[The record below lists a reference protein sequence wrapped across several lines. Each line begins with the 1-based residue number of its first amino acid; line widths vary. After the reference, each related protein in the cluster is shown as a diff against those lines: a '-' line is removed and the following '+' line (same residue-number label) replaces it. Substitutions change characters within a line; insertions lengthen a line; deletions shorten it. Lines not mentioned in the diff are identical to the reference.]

1 MKLKFTY
8 FSAWVFFL
16 CLILGEY
23 SLNAQQTFSK
33 LTNHTDAS
41 MSVNDEFINIRYNN
55 DDGIGY
61 VKTEEYRRI
70 ANVSELSNNDKVVFA
85 ARYNSDATSYYAM
98 TNSTSGKPAGVLFT
112 STTSGSDEV
121 LPADINNDIDSYYW
135 TITIESG
142 NYIFTNAEGKVLGCS
157 NGTNFVTGGTNTQWV
172 IAYGVSDSAAMVPDY
187 TAFSITNANVTN
199 RAFSINTSHNFG
211 AYSTTN
217 MTGSSAGDYNF
228 YIDIFVLSENSGT
241 TTVATPTFSPVGGT
255 YYEPQTVSIN
265 CNTEGAT
272 IYYTTDGT
280 EPTAES
286 SVYSSPLVI
295 ANSTTV
301 KAIACKEG
309 MENSNMATA
318 EYNIIIGLVTIFDQD
333 WEGEMNGWT
342 FVNVSGSAEWSI
354 ESYNNNHY
362 ASINGYDTGANV
374 DWCISPA
381 FNLNEYSNTVLTFI
395 TAKNYTGPDLEVYFS
410 NDYDGSNPETA
421 TWTPLTCT
429 LSSGSW
435 TWTPSGDISLNG
447 FSGNNCHIG
456 FKYTSTE
463 SQAAAWEIDN
473 INLTGFENSGTTTV
487 ATPTFSPV
495 GGTYYEPQTVSINCN
510 TEGATIYYTTD
521 GTEPTA
527 ESSVYSSPIS
537 VSTTTTIKA
546 MAVKEGLDNSA
557 VAVATY
563 TFPTLITI
571 AEARALNE
579 NETAIVEGVVT
590 FIDGRNIYIQDET
603 AAIDLFLN
611 YNTVPET
618 LALGD
623 KVRALGTKTVY
634 NGLVELTGI
643 DGTVESEFCIV
654 SSGNILPLVVKT
666 IAELLA
672 DFEADNMLQSTRVQI
687 VDAVMGTIDN
697 NGNTIITQDN
707 NEMVI
712 YRLPVVEGLME
723 GDLVTL
729 TAVVG
734 CYNNIQLRVNSAEDV
749 IVTKIP
755 TITVTPDELLGF
767 VCYEGEGPSE
777 SKTLALNAMNLTADL
792 YIYVDEYFEVS
803 LDDVDYQ
810 DNLTVSPVGGN
821 IDTTLYV
828 RMKSG
833 LTVGESIGIITF
845 QTNGTEDV
853 EILLSGNVVSQC
865 QITYMINGVP
875 EVVTVPAG
883 LPTPLKTDV
892 VSPSGF
898 DFKGWT
904 TTEITGM
911 ASPSSVDIQSGD
923 VTVNED
929 IMLYAVFG
937 GPGTTYYSKH
947 TSIDGMEGDFL
958 IVCEEKG
965 VAFDGSLPSL
975 DNVNNYV
982 SVIVADNMIENT
994 ETLENSCFTISSTEN
1009 GYSVRS
1015 KSGFYIGN
1023 ISDKNGLECSYETIY
1038 DNGISFEENGDAKIV
1053 SFDSHLRFNAASNQM
1068 RFRYYK
1074 SSTYENQKSIQLYK
1088 KIVSSSNVC
1097 TNIEVMD
1104 EMMLSGNVVKD
1115 NVSINGVVTVTNGAV
1130 LTVNGILG
1138 NTTPSNLVIEDGGQL
1153 IHGNAGVMA
1162 TVRQSIDNPQTWGFD
1177 NTGWQIVS
1185 SPMVNAPV
1193 TNFIESDDDYDLYK
1207 WVPENEDENGVARPW
1222 YNHKSHSSDFL
1233 TLEEG
1238 EGYLVSY
1245 PDQVS
1250 FDNTG
1255 TLNFGNTWDFVL
1267 STYNADNQWSYYT
1280 LLGNPFVYDIDWNSM
1295 TKTNIFEGGFATVEN
1310 GVFRYNAA
1318 GIIPV
1323 AEGFMVKATDA
1334 AASLKYNRGAAKSTD
1349 TFRSVNIIVESNAGT
1364 DNAVVVMNNGKGGFE
1379 KLANVNDKV
1388 SLVFL
1393 TSGYDRY
1400 GIYSCPENVNSVSV
1414 GFKAKT
1420 MSEFKMRIETVGE
1433 FDCIYLIDNSTGDKV
1448 NMLMEECYEFVGM
1461 PNGDINRF
1469 SLVFDESNETVTTGE
1484 QFAYVSDNV
1493 IIIENVKGIGEV
1505 KVIDMLG
1512 RLMLTGKV
1520 SSGDGINVESLNT
1533 GVFVIQMIDE
1543 SGLKTQ
1549 KVLVK

>member
-55 DDGIGY
+55 DNGIGY

-142 NYIFTNAEGKVLGCS
+142 NYIFTNAEGKVLGYGS
-157 NGTNFVTGGTNTQWV
+157 KTNFVTGGTNTQWV

-187 TAFSITNANVTN
+187 TAFSITNANVTD

-241 TTVATPTFSPVGGT
+241 TTVATPTFSPAGGT
-255 YYEPQTVSIN
+255 YYEPQTVSI
-265 CNTEGAT
+265 
-272 IYYTTDGT
+272 D
-280 EPTAES
+280 
-286 SVYSSPLVI
+286 
-295 ANSTTV
+295 
-301 KAIACKEG
+301 
-309 MENSNMATA
+309 
-318 EYNIIIGLVTIFDQD
+318 
-333 WEGEMNGWT
+333 
-342 FVNVSGSAEWSI
+342 
-354 ESYNNNHY
+354 
-362 ASINGYDTGANV
+362 
-374 DWCISPA
+374 
-381 FNLNEYSNTVLTFI
+381 
-395 TAKNYTGPDLEVYFS
+395 
-410 NDYDGSNPETA
+410 
-421 TWTPLTCT
+421 
-429 LSSGSW
+429 
-435 TWTPSGDISLNG
+435 
-447 FSGNNCHIG
+447 
-456 FKYTSTE
+456 
-463 SQAAAWEIDN
+463 
-473 INLTGFENSGTTTV
+473 
-487 ATPTFSPV
+487 
-495 GGTYYEPQTVSINCN
+495 CN

-571 AEARALNE
+571 
-579 NETAIVEGVVT
+579 G
-590 FIDGRNIYIQDET
+590 
-603 AAIDLFLN
+603 
-611 YNTVPET
+611 
-618 LALGD
+618 
-623 KVRALGTKTVY
+623 ALGTKTVY

-643 DGTVESEFCIV
+643 DGTVESEFRIV

-734 CYNNIQLRVNSAEDV
+734 CYNNNIQLRVNSAEDV

-777 SKTLALNAMNLTADL
+777 SKTLAINAMNLTADL

-853 EILLSGNVVSQC
+853 EILLYGNVVSQC

-904 TTEITGM
+904 TTEIIGM
-911 ASPSSVDIQSGD
+911 ASLSSVDIQSGD

-965 VAFDGSLPSL
+965 VAFDGSLSSL

-1023 ISDKNGLECSYETIY
+1023 KSSDDNGLICSSETVY
-1038 DNGISFEENGDAKIV
+1038 DNDISFEENGDAKIV
-1053 SFDSHLRFNAASNQM
+1053 FSSTHLRFNAASNQM

-1074 SSTYENQKSIQLYK
+1074 SSTYEAQKSIQLYK
-1088 KIVSSSNVC
+1088 KIVLSSNVC
-1097 TNIEVMD
+1097 TSIEVMD

-1162 TVRQSIDNPQTWGFD
+1162 TVRQSIDNPQTWEIDNPQTWVVD

-1207 WVPENEDENGVARPW
+1207 WVPENEDENGVAHPW

-1233 TLEEG
+1233 TLKEG

-1245 PDQVS
+1245 PAQVS

>member
-16 CLILGEY
+16 CLIVGEY

-142 NYIFTNAEGKVLGCS
+142 NYIFTNAEGKVLGYGS
-157 NGTNFVTGGTNTQWV
+157 KTNFVTGGTNTQWV

-187 TAFSITNANVTN
+187 TAFSITNANVTD

-228 YIDIFVLSENSGT
+228 YIDIFVLSEGSGT
-241 TTVATPTFSPVGGT
+241 TTVATPTFSPAGGT
-255 YYEPQTVSIN
+255 YYEPQTVSID
-265 CNTEGAT
+265 CSTEGAT
-272 IYYTTDGT
+272 IYYTTDGS
-280 EPTAES
+280 EPT
-286 SVYSSPLVI
+286 
-295 ANSTTV
+295 T
-301 KAIACKEG
+301 
-309 MENSNMATA
+309 
-318 EYNIIIGLVTIFDQD
+318 
-333 WEGEMNGWT
+333 
-342 FVNVSGSAEWSI
+342 
-354 ESYNNNHY
+354 
-362 ASINGYDTGANV
+362 
-374 DWCISPA
+374 
-381 FNLNEYSNTVLTFI
+381 
-395 TAKNYTGPDLEVYFS
+395 
-410 NDYDGSNPETA
+410 
-421 TWTPLTCT
+421 
-429 LSSGSW
+429 
-435 TWTPSGDISLNG
+435 
-447 FSGNNCHIG
+447 
-456 FKYTSTE
+456 
-463 SQAAAWEIDN
+463 
-473 INLTGFENSGTTTV
+473 
-487 ATPTFSPV
+487 
-495 GGTYYEPQTVSINCN
+495 
-510 TEGATIYYTTD
+510 
-521 GTEPTA
+521 

-643 DGTVESEFCIV
+643 DGTVESEFRIV
-654 SSGNILPLVVKT
+654 SSGNILPSAVKT

-965 VAFDGSLPSL
+965 VAFDGSLSSL

-982 SVIVADNMIENT
+982 SVTVADNMIENT

-1038 DNGISFEENGDAKIV
+1038 DNGISFEENADAKIV

-1074 SSTYENQKSIQLYK
+1074 SSTYEAQKSIQLYK

-1097 TNIEVMD
+1097 TSIEVMD

-1162 TVRQSIDNPQTWGFD
+1162 TVRQSIDNPQTWGVD

-1193 TNFIESDDDYDLYK
+1193 TNFIESDDYYDLYK
-1207 WVPENEDENGVARPW
+1207 WVPENEDENGVAHPW

-1233 TLEEG
+1233 TLKEG

-1245 PDQVS
+1245 PAQVS

>member
-1 MKLKFTY
+1 M
-8 FSAWVFFL
+8 
-16 CLILGEY
+16 
-23 SLNAQQTFSK
+23 
-33 LTNHTDAS
+33 
-41 MSVNDEFINIRYNN
+41 
-55 DDGIGY
+55 
-61 VKTEEYRRI
+61 
-70 ANVSELSNNDKVVFA
+70 
-85 ARYNSDATSYYAM
+85 
-98 TNSTSGKPAGVLFT
+98 
-112 STTSGSDEV
+112 
-121 LPADINNDIDSYYW
+121 
-135 TITIESG
+135 
-142 NYIFTNAEGKVLGCS
+142 
-157 NGTNFVTGGTNTQWV
+157 
-172 IAYGVSDSAAMVPDY
+172 
-187 TAFSITNANVTN
+187 
-199 RAFSINTSHNFG
+199 
-211 AYSTTN
+211 
-217 MTGSSAGDYNF
+217 
-228 YIDIFVLSENSGT
+228 
-241 TTVATPTFSPVGGT
+241 GGT

-280 EPTAES
+280 EPTTES

-362 ASINGYDTGANV
+362 AYINGYDTGANV

-435 TWTPSGDISLNG
+435 TWTPSGDISLDG
-447 FSGNNCHIG
+447 FSGNNCYIG
-456 FKYTSTE
+456 FKYTSIE
-463 SQAAAWEIDN
+463 LQAAAWEIDN

-495 GGTYYEPQTVSINCN
+495 GGTYYEPLTVSINCN

-521 GTEPTA
+521 GTEPTT

-643 DGTVESEFCIV
+643 DGTVESEFRIV
-654 SSGNILPLVVKT
+654 SSGNTLPSAVKT
-666 IAELLA
+666 IVELLA

-687 VDAVMGTIDN
+687 VDAVMGAIDN

-734 CYNNIQLRVNSAEDV
+734 CYNNNIQLRVNSAEDV

-911 ASPSSVDIQSGD
+911 ASLSSVDIQSGD

-965 VAFDGSLPSL
+965 VAFDGSLSSL

-1023 ISDKNGLECSYETIY
+1023 KSSDKNGLECSYETIY
-1038 DNGISFEENGDAKIV
+1038 DNDISFEENGDAKIV
-1053 SFDSHLRFNAASNQM
+1053 FSSTHLRFNAASNQM
-1068 RFRYYK
+1068 RFRYFK

-1088 KIVSSSNVC
+1088 KIVLRSNVC
-1097 TNIEVMD
+1097 TSIEVMD

-1162 TVRQSIDNPQTWGFD
+1162 TVRQSIDNPQTWGVD

-1207 WVPENEDENGVARPW
+1207 WVPENEDENGVAHPW

-1233 TLEEG
+1233 TLKEG

-1379 KLANVNDKV
+1379 KLTNVNDKV

>member
-1 MKLKFTY
+1 
-8 FSAWVFFL
+8 
-16 CLILGEY
+16 
-23 SLNAQQTFSK
+23 
-33 LTNHTDAS
+33 
-41 MSVNDEFINIRYNN
+41 
-55 DDGIGY
+55 
-61 VKTEEYRRI
+61 
-70 ANVSELSNNDKVVFA
+70 
-85 ARYNSDATSYYAM
+85 
-98 TNSTSGKPAGVLFT
+98 
-112 STTSGSDEV
+112 
-121 LPADINNDIDSYYW
+121 
-135 TITIESG
+135 
-142 NYIFTNAEGKVLGCS
+142 
-157 NGTNFVTGGTNTQWV
+157 
-172 IAYGVSDSAAMVPDY
+172 
-187 TAFSITNANVTN
+187 
-199 RAFSINTSHNFG
+199 
-211 AYSTTN
+211 
-217 MTGSSAGDYNF
+217 
-228 YIDIFVLSENSGT
+228 
-241 TTVATPTFSPVGGT
+241 
-255 YYEPQTVSIN
+255 
-265 CNTEGAT
+265 
-272 IYYTTDGT
+272 
-280 EPTAES
+280 
-286 SVYSSPLVI
+286 
-295 ANSTTV
+295 
-301 KAIACKEG
+301 
-309 MENSNMATA
+309 
-318 EYNIIIGLVTIFDQD
+318 
-333 WEGEMNGWT
+333 
-342 FVNVSGSAEWSI
+342 
-354 ESYNNNHY
+354 
-362 ASINGYDTGANV
+362 
-374 DWCISPA
+374 
-381 FNLNEYSNTVLTFI
+381 
-395 TAKNYTGPDLEVYFS
+395 
-410 NDYDGSNPETA
+410 
-421 TWTPLTCT
+421 
-429 LSSGSW
+429 
-435 TWTPSGDISLNG
+435 
-447 FSGNNCHIG
+447 
-456 FKYTSTE
+456 
-463 SQAAAWEIDN
+463 
-473 INLTGFENSGTTTV
+473 
-487 ATPTFSPV
+487 
-495 GGTYYEPQTVSINCN
+495 
-510 TEGATIYYTTD
+510 
-521 GTEPTA
+521 
-527 ESSVYSSPIS
+527 
-537 VSTTTTIKA
+537 
-546 MAVKEGLDNSA
+546 
-557 VAVATY
+557 
-563 TFPTLITI
+563 
-571 AEARALNE
+571 
-579 NETAIVEGVVT
+579 
-590 FIDGRNIYIQDET
+590 
-603 AAIDLFLN
+603 
-611 YNTVPET
+611 
-618 LALGD
+618 
-623 KVRALGTKTVY
+623 
-634 NGLVELTGI
+634 
-643 DGTVESEFCIV
+643 
-654 SSGNILPLVVKT
+654 
-666 IAELLA
+666 
-672 DFEADNMLQSTRVQI
+672 
-687 VDAVMGTIDN
+687 
-697 NGNTIITQDN
+697 
-707 NEMVI
+707 
-712 YRLPVVEGLME
+712 
-723 GDLVTL
+723 
-729 TAVVG
+729 
-734 CYNNIQLRVNSAEDV
+734 
-749 IVTKIP
+749 
-755 TITVTPDELLGF
+755 
-767 VCYEGEGPSE
+767 
-777 SKTLALNAMNLTADL
+777 MNLTADL

-1245 PDQVS
+1245 PAQVS

-1334 AASLKYNRGAAKSTD
+1334 AASLKYNKGDAKSTD

>member
-16 CLILGEY
+16 CLIVGEY

-33 LTNHTDAS
+33 LTNHTDVTAEGTYMIVDVNGGYALTS
-41 MSVNDEFINIRYNN
+41 ANGSSSAPTAVSVVIENNTIQGEIAAELQWKFTAVEGGYKISPLNDNSAFLYTTN
-55 DDGIGY
+55 
-61 VKTEEYRRI
+61 
-70 ANVSELSNNDKVVFA
+70 SNNGVRVGGG
-85 ARYNSDATSYYAM
+85 DANIWTLDV
-98 TNSTSGKPAGVLFT
+98 TNT
-112 STTSGSDEV
+112 STPDYHGFLNNEFNRYLGVYNGNDWRTYTSVHNNIKNTQIEIFE
-121 LPADINNDIDSYYW
+121 LNDIN
-135 TITIESG
+135 
-142 NYIFTNAEGKVLGCS
+142 
-157 NGTNFVTGGTNTQWV
+157 
-172 IAYGVSDSAAMVPDY
+172 
-187 TAFSITNANVTN
+187 
-199 RAFSINTSHNFG
+199 
-211 AYSTTN
+211 
-217 MTGSSAGDYNF
+217 
-228 YIDIFVLSENSGT
+228 
-241 TTVATPTFSPVGGT
+241 TVATPTFSPAGGT

-280 EPTAES
+280 EPTTES

-309 MENSNMATA
+309 MENSNVATA

-362 ASINGYDTGANV
+362 AYINGYGTGANV

-381 FNLNEYSNTVLTFI
+381 FNLNEYSNTVLTFT

-435 TWTPSGDISLNG
+435 TWTPSGDISLDG

-463 SQAAAWEIDN
+463 FQAAWEIDN

-487 ATPTFSPV
+487 ATPTFSPA

-521 GTEPTA
+521 GTEPTT

-557 VAVATY
+557 VSVATY

-611 YNTVPET
+611 NNTVPET

-643 DGTVESEFCIV
+643 DGNVESEFSIV
-654 SSGNILPLVVKT
+654 SSGNTLPSAVKT

-687 VDAVMGTIDN
+687 VDAVMGTINN
-697 NGNTIITQDN
+697 NGNTIITQDD

-734 CYNNIQLRVNSAEDV
+734 CFNNIQLRVNSAEDV

-777 SKTLALNAMNLTADL
+777 SKTLAINAMNLTADL

-821 IDTTLYV
+821 IGTTLYV

-875 EVVTVPAG
+875 EIVTVPAG

-923 VTVNED
+923 ITVNED
-929 IMLYAVFG
+929 ITLYAVFG
-937 GPGTTYYSKH
+937 GPGTTCYSKH

-958 IVCEEKG
+958 IVCEEIG
-965 VAFDGSLPSL
+965 VAFDGSLLSL
-975 DNVNNYV
+975 DNPGNYF
-982 SVIVADNMIENT
+982 SVTIVDNMIENT

-1023 ISDKNGLECSYETIY
+1023 TSDNNGLKCSSETVY
-1038 DNGISFEENGDAKIV
+1038 DNDISFEENGNVNMVTMNNDGGFY
-1053 SFDSHLRFNAASNQM
+1053 STSLQFYYSGNQS

-1074 SSTYENQKSIQLYK
+1074 SNQKSIQLYK

-1162 TVRQSIDNPQTWGFD
+1162 TVRQSIDNPQTWGVD

-1193 TNFIESDDDYDLYK
+1193 MNFIESDDDYDLYK
-1207 WVPENEDENGVARPW
+1207 WVPENEDENGVAHPW

-1349 TFRSVNIIVESNAGT
+1349 TFRSVNIIVESNAGK

-1379 KLANVNDKV
+1379 KLTNVNDKV

-1469 SLVFDESNETVTTGE
+1469 SLVFDESNETVTNGE

>member
-16 CLILGEY
+16 CLIVGEY

-33 LTNHTDAS
+33 LTNHTDVTAEGTYMIVDVNGGYALTS
-41 MSVNDEFINIRYNN
+41 ANGSSSAPTAVSVVIENNTIQGEIAAELQWKFTAVEGGYKISPLNDN
-55 DDGIGY
+55 
-61 VKTEEYRRI
+61 
-70 ANVSELSNNDKVVFA
+70 SVFL
-85 ARYNSDATSYYAM
+85 Y
-98 TNSTSGKPAGVLFT
+98 STSDNNGVRVGSGDANIWTLDITNT
-112 STTSGSDEV
+112 STPDYHGFLNNEFNRYLGVYNGNDWRTYTSVHNNIKNTQIEIFE
-121 LPADINNDIDSYYW
+121 LNDIN
-135 TITIESG
+135 
-142 NYIFTNAEGKVLGCS
+142 
-157 NGTNFVTGGTNTQWV
+157 
-172 IAYGVSDSAAMVPDY
+172 
-187 TAFSITNANVTN
+187 
-199 RAFSINTSHNFG
+199 
-211 AYSTTN
+211 
-217 MTGSSAGDYNF
+217 
-228 YIDIFVLSENSGT
+228 
-241 TTVATPTFSPVGGT
+241 TVATPTFSPAGGT

-280 EPTAES
+280 EPTTES

-309 MENSNMATA
+309 MENSNVATA

-362 ASINGYDTGANV
+362 AYINGYGTGANV

-381 FNLNEYSNTVLTFI
+381 FNLNEYSNTVLTFT

-435 TWTPSGDISLNG
+435 TWTPSGDISLDG

-463 SQAAAWEIDN
+463 FQAAWEIDN

-487 ATPTFSPV
+487 ATPTFSPA

-521 GTEPTA
+521 GTEPTT

-557 VAVATY
+557 VSVATY

-611 YNTVPET
+611 NNTVPET

-643 DGTVESEFCIV
+643 DGNVESEFSIV
-654 SSGNILPLVVKT
+654 SSGNTLPSAVKT

-687 VDAVMGTIDN
+687 ADAVIGTINN

-777 SKTLALNAMNLTADL
+777 SKTLAINAMNLTADL

-821 IDTTLYV
+821 IGTTLYV

-875 EVVTVPAG
+875 EIVTVPAG

-923 VTVNED
+923 ITVNED
-929 IMLYAVFG
+929 ITLYAVFG
-937 GPGTTYYSKH
+937 GPGTTCYSKH

-958 IVCEEKG
+958 IVCEEIG
-965 VAFDGSLPSL
+965 VAFDGSLLSL
-975 DNVNNYV
+975 DNPGNYF
-982 SVIVADNMIENT
+982 SVTIVDNMIENT

-1023 ISDKNGLECSYETIY
+1023 TSDNNGLKCSSETVY
-1038 DNGISFEENGDAKIV
+1038 DNDISFEENGNVNMVTMNNDGGFY
-1053 SFDSHLRFNAASNQM
+1053 STSLQFYYSGNQS

-1074 SSTYENQKSIQLYK
+1074 SNQKSIQLYK

-1162 TVRQSIDNPQTWGFD
+1162 TVRQSIDNPQTWGVD

-1193 TNFIESDDDYDLYK
+1193 MNFIESDDDYDLYK
-1207 WVPENEDENGVARPW
+1207 WVPENEDENGVAHPW

-1349 TFRSVNIIVESNAGT
+1349 TFRSVNIIVESNAGK

-1379 KLANVNDKV
+1379 KLTNVNDKV

-1469 SLVFDESNETVTTGE
+1469 SLVFDESNETVTNGE

>member
-16 CLILGEY
+16 CLIVGEY

-33 LTNHTDAS
+33 LTNHTDVTAEGTYMIVDVNGGYALTS
-41 MSVNDEFINIRYNN
+41 ANGSSSAPTAVSVVIENNTIQGEIAAELQWKFTAVEGGYKISPLNDNSAFLYTTN
-55 DDGIGY
+55 
-61 VKTEEYRRI
+61 
-70 ANVSELSNNDKVVFA
+70 SNNGVRVGGG
-85 ARYNSDATSYYAM
+85 DANIWTLDV
-98 TNSTSGKPAGVLFT
+98 TNT
-112 STTSGSDEV
+112 STPDYHGFLNNEFNRYLGVYNGNDWRTYTSVHNNIKNTQIEIFE
-121 LPADINNDIDSYYW
+121 LNDIN
-135 TITIESG
+135 
-142 NYIFTNAEGKVLGCS
+142 
-157 NGTNFVTGGTNTQWV
+157 
-172 IAYGVSDSAAMVPDY
+172 
-187 TAFSITNANVTN
+187 
-199 RAFSINTSHNFG
+199 
-211 AYSTTN
+211 
-217 MTGSSAGDYNF
+217 
-228 YIDIFVLSENSGT
+228 
-241 TTVATPTFSPVGGT
+241 TVATPTFSPAGGT

-280 EPTAES
+280 EPTTES

-309 MENSNMATA
+309 MENSNVATA

-362 ASINGYDTGANV
+362 AYINGYGTGANV

-381 FNLNEYSNTVLTFI
+381 FNLNEYSNTVLTFT

-435 TWTPSGDISLNG
+435 TWTPSGDISLDG

-463 SQAAAWEIDN
+463 FQAAWEIDN

-487 ATPTFSPV
+487 ATPTFSPA

-521 GTEPTA
+521 GTEPTT

-557 VAVATY
+557 VSVATY

-611 YNTVPET
+611 NNTVPET

-643 DGTVESEFCIV
+643 DGNVESEFSIV
-654 SSGNILPLVVKT
+654 SSGNTLPSAVKT

-687 VDAVMGTIDN
+687 ADAVIGTINN

-777 SKTLALNAMNLTADL
+777 SKTLAINAMNLTADL

-821 IDTTLYV
+821 IGTTLYV

-875 EVVTVPAG
+875 EIVTVPAG

-923 VTVNED
+923 ITVNED
-929 IMLYAVFG
+929 ITLYAVFG
-937 GPGTTYYSKH
+937 GPGTTCYSKH

-958 IVCEEKG
+958 IVCEEIG
-965 VAFDGSLPSL
+965 VAFDGSLLSL
-975 DNVNNYV
+975 DNPGNYF
-982 SVIVADNMIENT
+982 SVTIVDNMIENT

-1023 ISDKNGLECSYETIY
+1023 TSDNNGLKCSSETVY
-1038 DNGISFEENGDAKIV
+1038 DNDISFEENGNVNMVTMNNDGGFY
-1053 SFDSHLRFNAASNQM
+1053 STSLQFYYSGNQS

-1074 SSTYENQKSIQLYK
+1074 SNQKSIQLYK

-1162 TVRQSIDNPQTWGFD
+1162 TVRQSIDNPQTWGVD

-1193 TNFIESDDDYDLYK
+1193 MNFIESDDDYDLYK
-1207 WVPENEDENGVARPW
+1207 WVPENEDENGVAHPW

-1349 TFRSVNIIVESNAGT
+1349 TFRSVNIIVESNAGK

-1379 KLANVNDKV
+1379 KLTNVNDKV

-1469 SLVFDESNETVTTGE
+1469 SLVFDESNETVTNGE

>member
-33 LTNHTDAS
+33 LTNHTDVTADGTYMIVDVNGS
-41 MSVNDEFINIRYNN
+41 YALTSANGSSSAPTAVSVVIENNTIQGDIAAELQWKFTAVEGGYKISSLNDN
-55 DDGIGY
+55 
-61 VKTEEYRRI
+61 
-70 ANVSELSNNDKVVFA
+70 SVFL
-85 ARYNSDATSYYAM
+85 YS
-98 TNSTSGKPAGVLFT
+98 
-112 STTSGSDEV
+112 
-121 LPADINNDIDSYYW
+121 
-135 TITIESG
+135 
-142 NYIFTNAEGKVLGCS
+142 
-157 NGTNFVTGGTNTQWV
+157 
-172 IAYGVSDSAAMVPDY
+172 
-187 TAFSITNANVTN
+187 TNANNGVRVGGGDANIWTLDITN
-199 RAFSINTSHNFG
+199 TSTPNYHGFLNNGCNRYLGVYNGSDWRNYNSINTNIKDTQIEIFEL
-211 AYSTTN
+211 N
-217 MTGSSAGDYNF
+217 
-228 YIDIFVLSENSGT
+228 DIN
-241 TTVATPTFSPVGGT
+241 TVATPTFSPVGGT

-272 IYYTTDGT
+272 IYYTTDST

-309 MENSNMATA
+309 MENSNVATA

-342 FVNVSGSAEWSI
+342 FVNVSGSAEWYIASK
-354 ESYNNNHY
+354 ENNHY
-362 ASINGYDTGANV
+362 AFANAFNQGANV

-435 TWTPSGDISLNG
+435 TWTPSGDISLDG

-473 INLTGFENSGTTTV
+473 INLTGFENSSITTV

-521 GTEPTA
+521 GTEPTT

-643 DGTVESEFCIV
+643 DGNVESEFRIV
-654 SSGNILPLVVKT
+654 SSGNILPSAVKT
-666 IAELLA
+666 IVELLA

-687 VDAVMGTIDN
+687 VDAVMGAIDN

-712 YRLPVVEGLME
+712 YRLPIVEGLME

-734 CYNNIQLRVNSAEDV
+734 CYNNNIQLRVNSAEDV

-1023 ISDKNGLECSYETIY
+1023 KSDGNDLVCDPEIVY
-1038 DNGISFEENGDAKIV
+1038 DNDISFEENGDAKIV

-1074 SSTYENQKSIQLYK
+1074 SSTYEAQKSIQLYK
-1088 KIVSSSNVC
+1088 KIVLSSNVC
-1097 TNIEVMD
+1097 TSIEVMD

-1162 TVRQSIDNPQTWGFD
+1162 TVRQSIDNPQTWGVD

-1193 TNFIESDDDYDLYK
+1193 TNFIESDDYYDLYK

-1245 PDQVS
+1245 PAQVS

>member
-55 DDGIGY
+55 DNGIGY

-142 NYIFTNAEGKVLGCS
+142 NYIFTNAEGKVLGYGS
-157 NGTNFVTGGTNTQWV
+157 KTNFVTGGTNTQWV

-187 TAFSITNANVTN
+187 TAFSITNANVTD

-241 TTVATPTFSPVGGT
+241 TTVATPTFSPAGGT
-255 YYEPQTVSIN
+255 YYEPQTVSI
-265 CNTEGAT
+265 
-272 IYYTTDGT
+272 D
-280 EPTAES
+280 
-286 SVYSSPLVI
+286 
-295 ANSTTV
+295 
-301 KAIACKEG
+301 
-309 MENSNMATA
+309 
-318 EYNIIIGLVTIFDQD
+318 
-333 WEGEMNGWT
+333 
-342 FVNVSGSAEWSI
+342 
-354 ESYNNNHY
+354 
-362 ASINGYDTGANV
+362 
-374 DWCISPA
+374 
-381 FNLNEYSNTVLTFI
+381 
-395 TAKNYTGPDLEVYFS
+395 
-410 NDYDGSNPETA
+410 
-421 TWTPLTCT
+421 
-429 LSSGSW
+429 
-435 TWTPSGDISLNG
+435 
-447 FSGNNCHIG
+447 
-456 FKYTSTE
+456 
-463 SQAAAWEIDN
+463 
-473 INLTGFENSGTTTV
+473 
-487 ATPTFSPV
+487 
-495 GGTYYEPQTVSINCN
+495 CN

-603 AAIDLFLN
+603 AAIDLYLN

-643 DGTVESEFCIV
+643 DGTVESEFRIV

-734 CYNNIQLRVNSAEDV
+734 CYNNNIQLRVNSAEDV

-777 SKTLALNAMNLTADL
+777 SKTLAINAMNLTADL

-853 EILLSGNVVSQC
+853 EILLYGNVVSQC

-904 TTEITGM
+904 TTEIIGM
-911 ASPSSVDIQSGD
+911 ASLSSVDIQSGD

-965 VAFDGSLPSL
+965 VAFDGSLSSL

-1023 ISDKNGLECSYETIY
+1023 KSDGNDLVCDPEIVY
-1038 DNGISFEENGDAKIV
+1038 DNDISFEENGDAKIV

-1097 TNIEVMD
+1097 TSIEVMD

-1115 NVSINGVVTVTNGAV
+1115 NVSINGVVTVTNEAV

-1162 TVRQSIDNPQTWGFD
+1162 TVRQSIDNPQTWGVD

-1207 WVPENEDENGVARPW
+1207 WVPENEDENGVAHPW

-1233 TLEEG
+1233 TLKEG

-1245 PDQVS
+1245 PAQVS

>member
-1 MKLKFTY
+1 
-8 FSAWVFFL
+8 
-16 CLILGEY
+16 
-23 SLNAQQTFSK
+23 
-33 LTNHTDAS
+33 
-41 MSVNDEFINIRYNN
+41 
-55 DDGIGY
+55 
-61 VKTEEYRRI
+61 
-70 ANVSELSNNDKVVFA
+70 
-85 ARYNSDATSYYAM
+85 
-98 TNSTSGKPAGVLFT
+98 
-112 STTSGSDEV
+112 
-121 LPADINNDIDSYYW
+121 
-135 TITIESG
+135 
-142 NYIFTNAEGKVLGCS
+142 
-157 NGTNFVTGGTNTQWV
+157 
-172 IAYGVSDSAAMVPDY
+172 
-187 TAFSITNANVTN
+187 
-199 RAFSINTSHNFG
+199 
-211 AYSTTN
+211 
-217 MTGSSAGDYNF
+217 
-228 YIDIFVLSENSGT
+228 
-241 TTVATPTFSPVGGT
+241 
-255 YYEPQTVSIN
+255 
-265 CNTEGAT
+265 
-272 IYYTTDGT
+272 
-280 EPTAES
+280 
-286 SVYSSPLVI
+286 
-295 ANSTTV
+295 
-301 KAIACKEG
+301 

-435 TWTPSGDISLNG
+435 TWTPSGDISLDG
-447 FSGNNCHIG
+447 FSGNNCYIG

-463 SQAAAWEIDN
+463 FQAAWEIDN

-521 GTEPTA
+521 GSEPTT

-546 MAVKEGLDNSA
+546 MAVKEGLDNSE

-643 DGTVESEFCIV
+643 DGTVESEFRIV
-654 SSGNILPLVVKT
+654 SSGN
-666 IAELLA
+666 

-687 VDAVMGTIDN
+687 VDAVMGAIDN

-734 CYNNIQLRVNSAEDV
+734 CYNNNIQLRVNSAEDV

-777 SKTLALNAMNLTADL
+777 SKTLAINAMNLTADL

-853 EILLSGNVVSQC
+853 EILLYGNVVSQC

-904 TTEITGM
+904 TTEIIGM

-923 VTVNED
+923 VTVYED

-965 VAFDGSLPSL
+965 VAFDGSLSSL

-982 SVIVADNMIENT
+982 SVTVADNMIENT

-1023 ISDKNGLECSYETIY
+1023 ESDGNDLVCDPEIVY
-1038 DNGISFEENGDAKIV
+1038 DNDISFEENGDAKIV

-1074 SSTYENQKSIQLYK
+1074 SSTYEAQKSIQLYK

-1162 TVRQSIDNPQTWGFD
+1162 TVRQSIDNPQTWGVD

-1207 WVPENEDENGVARPW
+1207 WVPENEYENGVARPW

-1233 TLEEG
+1233 TLKEG

-1400 GIYSCPENVNSVSV
+1400 GIYSCPENVSSVSV